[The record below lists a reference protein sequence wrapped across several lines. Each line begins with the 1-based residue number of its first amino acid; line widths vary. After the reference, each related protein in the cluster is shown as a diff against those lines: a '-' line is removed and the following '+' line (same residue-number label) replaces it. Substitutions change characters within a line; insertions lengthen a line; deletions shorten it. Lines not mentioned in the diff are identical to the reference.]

1 MAEAFVGWKFEATVP
16 VIRVCQAALVD
27 GLELEAS
34 TNVAQKGK
42 FKRSFLIIPGVE
54 LSIGRSQ

>member
-1 MAEAFVGWKFEATVP
+1 MGWKVEATVP
-16 VIRVCQAALVD
+16 VVIVCQAALVD
-27 GLELEAS
+27 GLEAS

-42 FKRSFLIIPGVE
+42 FKRSFLIIPGAK